1 MATLT
6 LNPDEPLKN
15 ELIMLIYNIKDEAA
29 LSDLYQMMKR
39 RLGRKKHAA
48 TQAVADDGDS
58 KEYILAGI
66 KHACRDLK
74 LIREGKVRGV
84 EVHEFLRQFDDED

>member
-15 ELIMLIYNIKDEAA
+15 ELIMLIYNIKDEAV
-29 LSDLYQMMKR
+29 LSDLYQMMKS

-58 KEYILAGI
+58 KEYILAGWDS
-66 KHACRDLK
+66 ACKELR
-74 LIREGKVRGV
+74 LIGEGKIQGRPAKDILN
-84 EVHEFLRQFDDED
+84 EL

>member
-15 ELIMLIYNIKDEAA
+15 DNLKSIYNIKDKTA
-29 LSDLYQMMKR
+29 LSDLYQMMKP
-39 RLGRKKHAA
+39 RLERKKHAA

>member
-29 LSDLYQMMKR
+29 LSDLYQMVKSYLTERNDSELLEIAKR
-39 RLGRKKHAA
+39 NGL
-48 TQAVADDGDS
+48 S
-58 KEYILAGI
+58 L
-66 KHACRDLK
+66 
-74 LIREGKVRGV
+74 
-84 EVHEFLRQFDDED
+84 

>member
-6 LNPDEPLKN
+6 LNPDDPLKN
-15 ELIMLIYNIKDEAA
+15 ELIMLIYNIKDEAV
-29 LSDLYQMMKR
+29 LSDLYQMIKS

-84 EVHEFLRQFDDED
+84 EVHEFLRQFDDGD

>member
-15 ELIMLIYNIKDEAA
+15 DHLKSIYNIKDKTA
-29 LSDLYQMMKR
+29 LSDLYQMMKS

-58 KEYILAGI
+58 KEYILAGWDS
-66 KHACRDLK
+66 ACKELR
-74 LIREGKVRGV
+74 LIGEGKIQGRPAKDILN
-84 EVHEFLRQFDDED
+84 EL